1 MRRFFNQLTLCFSLA
16 ALQCMQHASIGE
28 SPTEASAS
36 AVPMPPPL
44 HGLKGEYFKS
54 LDWTGTPVAVRID
67 PLLDLNWEFGMPV
80 LGLPEAFSAR
90 WTGEVEAPFDDT
102 YTVVVSCDDGCWLV
116 LDGVALLDYF
126 SEGAS
131 SSVVLT
137 KGRHSI
143 EVRLVSHAG
152 YARVNVVWSSPL
164 LPKEIIPSARLYP
177 AR

>member
-1 MRRFFNQLTLCFSLA
+1 MCFSLA

-28 SPTEASAS
+28 APPEASAS
-36 AVPMPPPL
+36 GVAIPPPL

-67 PLLDLNWEFGMPV
+67 PLLNLAWEFGMPV

-90 WTGEVEAPFDDT
+90 WTGQVEAPFDDT
-102 YTVVVSCDDGCWLV
+102 YTLEVGCDDACTLV
-116 LDGVALLDYF
+116 FDGVVLIENTDNAV
-126 SEGAS
+126 S
-131 SSVVLT
+131 SSIVLT

-143 EVRLVSHAG
+143 EVRLVSQAG
-152 YARVNVVWSSPL
+152 YASVNVVWSSPF
-164 LPKEIIPSARLYP
+164 LPKEIIPNARLYP